1 MLPLNAGI
9 AAIIRTLSNHLQN
22 NDTRKS
28 ECVTPMVSGRVNL
41 HLLLSSPH
49 HLHVLLLLGHQKKDV
64 VRNFLQ
70 V

>member
-22 NDTRKS
+22 NDTRKRD
-28 ECVTPMVSGRVNL
+28 CVIPMVSGRVNL
-41 HLLLSSPH
+41 RLLLSSPH